1 MSAQYDSPK
10 AVLLDVG
17 GTLIESRPSP
27 AAIYAD
33 VLSRRGETVSEDEVA
48 PVFKAVWTELTLEH
62 PPGLDRYHQ
71 LKGGEWEWWGT
82 FLRRVLDRLGHRAPW
97 EPVLGELF
105 EAFADP
111 GLWHVFPE
119 VREVL
124 DELRRRGLRLAV
136 VSNWDARLPSLLA
149 GLDLAGYFEHL
160 LVSGIEGVEKPA
172 AEIFHRAARRL
183 GVEAA
188 DCVHVG
194 DSPLDD
200 VRGAEA
206 AGMAALLLDRHGLFD
221 DGFVTIEDLRG
232 VYDFV

>member
-1 MSAQYDSPK
+1 MSAQHDSPK

-33 VLSRRGETVSEDEVA
+33 VLSRRGETVTEEEVA
-48 PVFKAVWTELTLEH
+48 PAFKAVWTELTLEH
-62 PPGLDRYHQ
+62 PPGLDRYHH

-82 FLRRVLDRLGHRAPW
+82 FLRRVLDRLGHRTPW
-97 EPVLGELF
+97 EPVLAELF
-105 EAFADP
+105 ETFADP
-111 GLWHVFPE
+111 TLWHVFPE

-124 DELRRRGLRLAV
+124 DELRGRGLRLAV
-136 VSNWDARLPSLLA
+136 VSNWDARLPTLLA
-149 GLDLAGYFEHL
+149 DLGLADYFEQL

-172 AEIFHRAARRL
+172 VEIFHRAARRL
-183 GVEAA
+183 GVENA
-188 DCVHVG
+188 DCVHIG

-206 AGMAALLLDRHGLFD
+206 AGMSAVLLDRHRLFA

-232 VYDFV
+232 VYAIV